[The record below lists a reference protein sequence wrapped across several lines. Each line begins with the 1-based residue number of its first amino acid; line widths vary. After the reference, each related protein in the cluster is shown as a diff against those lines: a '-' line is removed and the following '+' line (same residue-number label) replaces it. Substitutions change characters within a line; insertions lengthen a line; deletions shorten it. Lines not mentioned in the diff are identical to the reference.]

1 MLKCIT
7 KKKEDT
13 YWEQG
18 KGKQFSQYTHSS
30 AWKLGT
36 AQAQERRK
44 KQGTKS
50 EILSAI
56 LKDTWDSISYTQGLG
71 IFQMAPVE
79 IPLTDH

>member
-18 KGKQFSQYTHSS
+18 KAKQFSQYTHSS

-44 KQGTKS
+44 KAGYQ
-50 EILSAI
+50 I
-56 LKDTWDSISYTQGLG
+56 WDSISYTQGLG